1 MDGSGM
7 IAYKDEPR
15 FSRKESDHGDFYVRG
30 LPESIARA
38 LEAMVNTLRQQFQI
52 KKQHKQLLKLPVWEG
67 KPLGKLTREEIYD
80 DVT

>member
-1 MDGSGM
+1 MET
-7 IAYKDEPR
+7 INV
-15 FSRKESDHGDFYVRG
+15 HG

-52 KKQHKQLLKLPVWEG
+52 KKQHKQPLKLPVWEG